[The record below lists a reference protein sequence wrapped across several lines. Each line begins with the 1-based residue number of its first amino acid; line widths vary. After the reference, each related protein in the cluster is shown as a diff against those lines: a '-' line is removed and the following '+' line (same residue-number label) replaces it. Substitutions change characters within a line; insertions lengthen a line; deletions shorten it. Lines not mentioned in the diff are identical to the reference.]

1 LSFEKEFLGLKK
13 DLIYLAKRCLK
24 AYNQLTLIIDFQQ
37 LLAFS
42 VLLAYFLRFSC
53 YMWQHGNILSFFIPK
68 NQMFLD
74 QILLILLLLI
84 VFKDYDNQ
92 INFISFV
99 VQKKFV
105 LLVVLNF
112 IQQFANFIVFLSLP
126 VIIHRF
132 HHSLHSFPIQFSEF
146 FLL

>member
-1 LSFEKEFLGLKK
+1 ML
-13 DLIYLAKRCLK
+13 
-24 AYNQLTLIIDFQQ
+24 
-37 LLAFS
+37 
-42 VLLAYFLRFSC
+42 
-53 YMWQHGNILSFFIPK
+53 QHGSILSFFIPK

-84 VFKDYDNQ
+84 VFKDYENQ

-99 VQKKFV
+99 AQKKFV

-112 IQQFANFIVFLSLP
+112 IQQFANFIVFLLLP